1 MSVLLDVPG
10 DAVSHEFGVEYIDVG
25 EDHLDDGLLNGVK
38 VDVMVH
44 DGPHSFLGVAP
55 VDDELVA
62 FSDVVAVDPTSLGV
76 APGY

>member
-1 MSVLLDVPG
+1 M
-10 DAVSHEFGVEYIDVG
+10 SHEVGVEYLDVG
-25 EDHLDDGLLNGVK
+25 EDHLDYGLFNGVK

-44 DGPHSFLGVAP
+44 DGPHPFLGVAT

-62 FSDVVAVDPTSLGV
+62 FSNVVAVDPTSVGV